1 MIETGQILDAQ
12 APQLFGTI
20 HSSPVYQ
27 TAPVAEIIS
36 TFPKKI
42 PPYTIC
48 AFDCPFGKRKNCHV
62 INWNGGEH

>member
-27 TAPVAEIIS
+27 TAPMAEIIS

-42 PPYTIC
+42 PSQLVYS
-48 AFDCPFGKRKNCHV
+48 FDRPLWQFEYCQEVSWQRG
-62 INWNGGEH
+62 